1 MDKNDE
7 KLREAIRQ
15 GYYLFSGETLSAGR
29 LNDLMEAFDLAS
41 LDIRVVDDEDDE
53 IDHHDVTSSQRT
65 KMFKEHD
72 TLSSLACNGESV
84 KRFRTGLE
92 EKDV

>member
-41 LDIRVVDDEDDE
+41 LDIRVVDEDDE
-53 IDHHDVTSSQRT
+53 IDHRGVTS
-65 KMFKEHD
+65 E
-72 TLSSLACNGESV
+72 
-84 KRFRTGLE
+84 
-92 EKDV
+92 

>member
-41 LDIRVVDDEDDE
+41 LDIRVVDEDDE
-53 IDHHDVTSSQRT
+53 IDHRGVTSEQRV
-65 KMFKEHD
+65 KMFEAHD
-72 TLSSLACNGESV
+72 TLSSLACNGEPV

>member
-1 MDKNDE
+1 MDKNDVT
-7 KLREAIRQ
+7 LREAIRQ

-41 LDIRVVDDEDDE
+41 LDIRVVDEDDE
-53 IDHHDVTSSQRT
+53 IDHRGVTSEQRV

-92 EKDV
+92 EKDA